1 MAVNSRTS
9 HVHFATTMLAKM
21 KIDLVALPPN
31 LPPVKINKAIKSC
44 VIEVYSGKV
53 GLSFVK

>member
-1 MAVNSRTS
+1 
-9 HVHFATTMLAKM
+9 VHFATTMLAKM